1 MGHLAQNIEYFKAL
15 IEIQPAPKNLALASA
30 ENIILIIISKLKEH
44 SVRNSIVF
52 YLEGLGFPLSWVQ
65 MGPVL

>member
-1 MGHLAQNIEYFKAL
+1 MRHLAQNIGYFKAL
-15 IEIQPAPKNLALASA
+15 IEIQPATKNLALTSV
-30 ENIILIIISKLKEH
+30 ENIILIIISQLKEC

-52 YLEGLGFPLSWVQ
+52 YLEGLNFPLSWVQ